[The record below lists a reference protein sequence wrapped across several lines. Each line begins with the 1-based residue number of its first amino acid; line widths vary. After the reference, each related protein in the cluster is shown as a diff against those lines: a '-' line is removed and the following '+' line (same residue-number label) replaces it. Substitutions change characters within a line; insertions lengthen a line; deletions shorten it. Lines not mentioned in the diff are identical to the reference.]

1 MHYRIF
7 YLIVAMS
14 WPCIAFAGQPLAH
27 DSTVRQVTQLPEKYL
42 GQVRKKSDRVASQ
55 VTNRTDKVLKRL
67 AKQENA
73 MQAKLNKID
82 SVAAKNIFTTSIAKL
97 NSLRSGLKGKVAT
110 ALPIGGNADLDTL
123 ENSLKFLDGSKELLG
138 NSQTKLKSA
147 TNSLQELRGRLQQVD
162 DIKVYIREHKQQLQ
176 EQLKQYTGF
185 TKNLQKMNKEAY
197 YYGQQVNEYKSL
209 LKDKKKAETKAVAL
223 LKKMPAYNDFIQ
235 KHSQLGSLFGLIASG
250 NVAQSMEGLQTRTQ
264 VEQLIQQR
272 VGSSPSAQQAVG
284 QAMDQARSQFSE
296 LKSKFPDLDNS
307 ADMPDFKPN
316 PLKTKSFL
324 QRMEF
329 GGNIQFQKSNK
340 YFPTYADIAGQAA
353 YKFHKNGSL
362 GLGIAYKIGMGKG
375 WDHISFSHL
384 GLGLRSFLDWKIRGT
399 FFVNGGFEENYQT
412 TFTSLNQLKSLNIWK
427 GSALFGLSKKYQI
440 NPKLKG
446 NIMVLYDFLAP
457 RQLPKTD
464 NIKVRLGYNF

>member
-1 MHYRIF
+1 MHYRIL

-14 WPCIAFAGQPLAH
+14 WPCIAFAGQSLAL
-27 DSTVRQVTQLPEKYL
+27 DSTAREVTQLPEKYL
-42 GQVRKKSDRVASQ
+42 GQVRKKTDRVASR
-55 VTNRTDKVLKRL
+55 VGNRTDKALKRL
-67 AKQENA
+67 VKQENA

-97 NSLRSGLKGKVAT
+97 NSLRFGLKGKVAAT
-110 ALPIGGNADLDTL
+110 LPIGGNADLDTL
-123 ENSLKFLDGSKELLG
+123 ENSLKFLNGSKALLG
-138 NSQTKLKSA
+138 SSLAKLKGA
-147 TNSLQELRGRLQQVD
+147 TNSLQELRGRLQQVE
-162 DIKVYIREHKQQLQ
+162 DIKAYIREHKQQLR

-185 TKNLQKMNKEAY
+185 TKGLQKMNKEAY

-209 LKDKKKAETKAVAL
+209 LKDKKKAEAKALAL
-223 LKKMPAYNDFIQ
+223 LKKMPAYSDFIQ

-250 NVAQSMEGLQTRTQ
+250 NVAQSVEGLQTRTQ
-264 VEQLIQQR
+264 VEQLVQQR
-272 VGSSPSAQQAVG
+272 IGNTPAAQQAVN

-316 PLKTKSFL
+316 PLKAKSLL

-329 GGNIQFQKSNK
+329 AWNIQFQKSSK
-340 YFPTYADIAGQAA
+340 YFPTYADIAGQIA

-362 GLGIAYKIGMGKG
+362 GVGIAYKLAMGKG
-375 WDHISFSHL
+375 WDHISFGHL
-384 GLGLRSFLDWKIRGT
+384 GLGFRSFLDWRIRGT
-399 FFVNGGFEENYQT
+399 FFINGGFEENYQN
-412 TFTSLNQLKSLNIWK
+412 TFTSLNQLKSQNMWR
-427 GSALFGLSKKYQI
+427 GSALLGLSKKYQI

-464 NIKVRLGYNF
+464 AIKVRIGYNF